1 MATRYPIDILLHLR
15 QSPLCVKPSTLPP
28 PEDWMGPPPETFRNA
43 QGTGGV
49 KTGTERTR
57 NDTSLL
63 DGTSRRP
70 GVDRHAS
77 RNSANPDDIVL
88 GPPRTTFTS
97 ATLLRGSKPFDN
109 DKTDRF
115 AQLRRNG
122 EGDAPERNNKDRDGR
137 KDFRRRENAD
147 QDSDGWSTV
156 KPRKSFG
163 HEGAERFH
171 GRMGERPEK
180 LAPERRLRDGH
191 GDDSEDKKPRRNNF
205 GEFGR
210 DRDADESE
218 KPRRNGLPR
227 NKTDQPPW
235 SRGNNADAEP
245 PSARERFDRGKS
257 WRDRDE
263 GDKPK
268 DRNYDRRWDRD
279 HRQEREPEWLDEPA
293 EESAQGH
300 TEADLKKFM
309 ESMKASKG
317 GTARADA
324 PTATLSNLDT
334 NRGNVLEAEKSKIKS
349 APAMEMGPDKFFA
362 NFSSPPPGTDRVNHL
377 EAARDNG
384 APAKPKT
391 GSRFQNFFSAQGGQ
405 ERQTEPPTPSAGPPA
420 SGPAL
425 MNPLLAFVGA
435 AASSSSHPQP
445 HPQPQ
450 HAGSSDI
457 EEKAA
462 FESLIQK
469 LHKQKPFTN
478 TPPSGGFPA
487 PQQAH
492 EAKGSVSSPGP
503 FQDSLGCSLP
513 PQQPYEIHAPKPQQV
528 PQLPPQLPPMRPDQ
542 QMLHELIGQ
551 RHPSLS
557 NQGGRD
563 QIPSRNSKEEFL
575 MTLMQSARNPPEVTR
590 PEQYIRMP
598 QPSRPAQIPQTPDRD
613 GYPRDRGSAQHQ
625 GRPQGLPAFFDEAQ
639 LIHEHEQRRHQQQQ
653 QQQQQPPQPTQI
665 LQRQVPPGLDQV
677 HPNWMQGNQHL
688 PHVPGG
694 PGGRP
699 MIPPPGL
706 AGSRNGPMPGNF
718 PPNFPPG
725 IAGAFPPEGFRG
737 PPAPPGFYGG
747 PPPGLFP
754 PGFQPTPEQIPY
766 GGFDGRGMP
775 PGGAFRR

>member
-1 MATRYPIDILLHLR
+1 MATRYPIDILFHLR

-28 PEDWMGPPPETFRNA
+28 PEEWMGPPPETFRNA
-43 QGTGGV
+43 QATGGV

-63 DGTSRRP
+63 DGTNRRP

-88 GPPRTTFTS
+88 GPPRTTFNS
-97 ATLLRGSKPFDN
+97 ATLLRGTKPFDN
-109 DKTDRF
+109 DKADRF

-122 EGDAPERNNKDRDGR
+122 EGDAPERSNKDRDGR

-191 GDDSEDKKPRRNNF
+191 GDESEDKKPRRNNF
-205 GEFGR
+205 GESGR

-227 NKTDQPPW
+227 NKTDQPAW
-235 SRGNNADAEP
+235 VRGNNADAEP

-268 DRNYDRRWDRD
+268 DRNYERRWERD

-317 GTARADA
+317 GAARADA
-324 PTATLSNLDT
+324 PAAISNLDNT
-334 NRGNVLEAEKSKIKS
+334 RGNVFEAEKSKIKS
-349 APAMEMGPDKFFA
+349 APAVEMGPDKFFA

-377 EAARDNG
+377 EAVRDSG
-384 APAKPKT
+384 AQAKPKT

-420 SGPAL
+420 SDPVM
-425 MNPLLAFVGA
+425 MNPLLAFASGA
-435 AASSSSHPQP
+435 TSSSGQP
-445 HPQPQ
+445 PHQQ
-450 HAGSSDI
+450 HQHTGSSDV

-487 PQQAH
+487 PQQTH
-492 EAKGSVSSPGP
+492 EGKGSVSSPGP
-503 FQDSLGCSLP
+503 FQDSLGRGLP
-513 PQQPYEIHAPKPQQV
+513 PQQPHEIHAPRPQQAPQLL
-528 PQLPPQLPPMRPDQ
+528 PQLPLCD
-542 QMLHELIGQ
+542 LI
-551 RHPSLS
+551 
-557 NQGGRD
+557 
-563 QIPSRNSKEEFL
+563 SRCSMNL
-575 MTLMQSARNPPEVTR
+575 LVN
-590 PEQYIRMP
+590 YIRMP

-613 GYPRDRGSAQHQ
+613 DYPRDRGSAQHQ

-653 QQQQQPPQPTQI
+653 QQPPQPTQI

-677 HPNWMQGNQHL
+677 HPNWIQGNQHIPHPERTDAWQL
-688 PHVPGG
+688 PAEFP
-694 PGGRP
+694 
-699 MIPPPGL
+699 
-706 AGSRNGPMPGNF
+706 SRHCWC
-718 PPNFPPG
+718 
-725 IAGAFPPEGFRG
+725 FPPEGFRG

-754 PGFQPTPEQIPY
+754 PGFQGAPEQIPY

>member
-1 MATRYPIDILLHLR
+1 MATRYPIDVLFHLR

-28 PEDWMGPPPETFRNA
+28 PEEWMGPPPETFRNA
-43 QGTGGV
+43 QATGGA

-63 DGTSRRP
+63 DGTNRRP

-88 GPPRTTFTS
+88 ASPKW
-97 ATLLRGSKPFDN
+97 RG
-109 DKTDRF
+109 RC
-115 AQLRRNG
+115 
-122 EGDAPERNNKDRDGR
+122 PERSSKDRDGR

-191 GDDSEDKKPRRNNF
+191 GDESEDKKPRRNNF

-227 NKTDQPPW
+227 NKTDQPAW
-235 SRGNNADAEP
+235 VRGNNTDAEP

-268 DRNYDRRWDRD
+268 DRNYERRWERD
-279 HRQEREPEWLDEPA
+279 HRQEREPEWLDEPS

-317 GTARADA
+317 GAARADA
-324 PTATLSNLDT
+324 PAAISNLDNT
-334 NRGNVLEAEKSKIKS
+334 RANVFEAEKSKIKS
-349 APAMEMGPDKFFA
+349 APAVEMGPDKFFA
-362 NFSSPPPGTDRVNHL
+362 NFSSPPPGTDGVNHL
-377 EAARDNG
+377 EAVRDSG
-384 APAKPKT
+384 AQAKPKT

-420 SGPAL
+420 SDPVM
-425 MNPLLAFVGA
+425 MNPLLAFASGA
-435 AASSSSHPQP
+435 TSSSAQP
-445 HPQPQ
+445 PHQQ
-450 HAGSSDI
+450 HQHTGSSDV

-487 PQQAH
+487 PQQTH
-492 EAKGSVSSPGP
+492 EGKGSVSSPGP
-503 FQDSLGCSLP
+503 FQDSLGRGLP
-513 PQQPYEIHAPKPQQV
+513 PQQPHEIHAPRPQQAT
-528 PQLPPQLPPMRPDQ
+528 QLLPHLPPMRPDQ

-563 QIPSRNSKEEFL
+563 QMPSRNSKEEFL
-575 MTLMQSARNPPEVTR
+575 MTLMQSARNPPEITR

-613 GYPRDRGSAQHQ
+613 DYPRDRGSAQHQ

-653 QQQQQPPQPTQI
+653 QQQQQPPPAANPDSSATGS
-665 LQRQVPPGLDQV
+665 PWPG
-677 HPNWMQGNQHL
+677 PS
-688 PHVPGG
+688 G

-725 IAGAFPPEGFRG
+725 IAGAFPLRVSVAHPHRPASMEDRRLGCSPRIPRG
-737 PPAPPGFYGG
+737 SRPDPIWR
-747 PPPGLFP
+747 L
-754 PGFQPTPEQIPY
+754 
-766 GGFDGRGMP
+766 
-775 PGGAFRR
+775 